1 MTGSLQEARQE
12 VLREVNDRIYEILES
27 YGAEDGNFVCECG
40 SEACAEPVK
49 ITLREYA
56 ALRARDDAEATLR
69 SAACASP
76 LASQVGLR
84 TTS

>member
-1 MTGSLQEARQE
+1 MSGSMQE
-12 VLREVNDRIYEILES
+12 VRQALHREVNDRIYEILES
-27 YGAEDGNFVCECG
+27 FGAEDGNFVCECG
-40 SEACAEPVK
+40 SEACVQPVK

-56 ALRARDDAEATLR
+56 ALRSRDDAQPTLR
-69 SAACASP
+69 SAACPSS